1 MRTLLVVASLIT
13 LALTLTLSAGATPP
27 QHRTVT
33 TRNQFIDTETCGFP
47 IIGDYTF
54 TNDNVA
60 LQDAAGTTTGVEIHQ
75 TTVGTLTG
83 NGVTLREHDQ
93 ENAHIDFVDGVPVLS
108 THVGTFFHM
117 VGPDGT
123 LFLVAGQLVFE
134 VVNGFDGPLITV
146 HGVDLGGDV
155 ATFCAAFT

>member
-1 MRTLLVVASLIT
+1 MRTLLVVASFIT
-13 LALTLTLSAGATPP
+13 LALTLTLAAGATPP
-27 QHRTVT
+27 HHGTVT
-33 TRNQFIDTETCGFP
+33 TRNQFIDIGTCGFP
-47 IIGDYTF
+47 IVGDYTF

-60 LQDAAGTTTGVEIHQ
+60 LQDAVGTTTGMEIHQ
-75 TTVGTLTG
+75 TTVGTLTA

-93 ENAHIDFVDGVPVLS
+93 ENVHIDFVDGVPVLS

-146 HGVDLGGDV
+146 HGVDFGGDV

>member
-1 MRTLLVVASLIT
+1 MRTLLVVASFIT

-27 QHRTVT
+27 QHSTVT
-33 TRNQFIDTETCGFP
+33 TRNQFIDTGTCGFP
-47 IIGDYTF
+47 IVGDYTF

-60 LQDAAGTTTGVEIHQ
+60 LLDAAGTTTGLQIHE
-75 TTVGTLTG
+75 TTVGALTA

-93 ENAHIDFVDGVPVLS
+93 ENVHIDFVDGVPVLS

-117 VGPDGT
+117 IGPDGT

-146 HGVDLGGDV
+146 HGVDFGGDV
-155 ATFCAAFT
+155 ATFCAAFA